1 VQAPWSAAGGEVA
14 YAGRRFAP
22 TLLLGIAAAALVWA
36 WWLERGNVPSTE
48 EFGTSTDYAVVAA
61 MFTVPVIGSVL
72 LALRPHHR
80 TGWLMLWSGLALA
93 AAMLCHAAAVRLL
106 LVAPAYHLLGE
117 ASAWVARWSVPL
129 AFGLLPF
136 VVATWP
142 DGRIESS
149 WLRRLAALATAGLG
163 IAVAAEAV
171 LPRPL
176 DGVAPANPIDNP
188 FGVHSLGRAGGVALA
203 AGVVLLIVFAGA
215 TVIDVLV
222 RTGRAAGER
231 RARLLPV
238 ALVVVAIPAALLV
251 SLLVDSAGIPAVL
264 VLAVGGLSGALA
276 LAARGIRRTQRAER
290 ARAMLVAEREDERR
304 RVRRDLHD
312 GVGPLLAALRL
323 ELDGARSDAAGGRAK
338 LLLDQAIGEVRR
350 ISRDLRPIALDEL
363 GMLGALRQQ
372 AAILGAPAGPVIT
385 VEVPDRPP
393 VLPAAVEV
401 AVLRISGEALT
412 NVVRHSRA
420 TTCGL
425 QLWTD
430 TALHLCVRDNGTGL
444 GAGGDS
450 GGLRSMRDR
459 AEELGGRLDVRAS
472 EGGGTVVEAVLPL
485 LIGAP

>member
-80 TGWLMLWSGLALA
+80 TGWLMLWSGSALA

-106 LVAPAYHLLGE
+106 LVAPGYHLLGE

-176 DGVAPANPIDNP
+176 DGVAPPRPIDNP
-188 FGVHSLGRAGGVALA
+188 LGLAALDRAGGVALA
-203 AGVVLLIVFAGA
+203 FGVLVVGVFAIA
-215 TVIDVLV
+215 TVIDVLMRTV
-222 RTGRAAGER
+222 RAVGER

-238 ALVVVAIPAALLV
+238 ALVVVAIPAAFLV
-251 SLLVDSAGIPAVL
+251 SLLVDSAGLPAVL
-264 VLAVGGLSGALA
+264 VLAVGGLSGAFA

-323 ELDGARSDAAGGRAK
+323 ELDGHRPDAGGNRAVF
-338 LLLDQAIGEVRR
+338 LLDQAIGEVRR

-363 GMLGALRQQ
+363 GMVGALRQQ
-372 AAILGAPAGPVIT
+372 AAILSAPAGPVIT
-385 VEVPDRPP
+385 VDVPEHSP

-430 TALHLCVRDNGTGL
+430 TAVHLCVRDNGTGL
-444 GAGGDS
+444 GAGIDS

-459 AEELGGRLDVRAS
+459 AEELGGSLDVRAS